1 MFSSSSLTDEQKEAI
16 HGWAAEGA
24 QIADIQRKLGSEFGV
39 TITYMEARFMIL
51 DLEVQLLS
59 EDVAEEEEEEEEVVE
74 KVATG
79 EVHVTV
85 DTIVRPG
92 AAISG
97 SVEFS
102 DGEKAIWAI
111 DQMGSLDLDADTAG
125 YRPTELDIQKF
136 QDKLREHLKSMQ

>member
-59 EDVAEEEEEEEEVVE
+59 EDVAEEEEEVVE